1 MGHIKNS
8 LKSHALNR
16 LTLALLGT
24 VFDVG
29 PILGPFFA
37 PLKGQ
42 AAAVANLGFK
52 PVLGLGYRWHDST
65 LFEWRGSLYR

>member
-1 MGHIKNS
+1 MRHIKDA
-8 LKSHALNR
+8 LGCHALA
-16 LTLALLGT
+16 LALLRA

-29 PILGPFFA
+29 PVLGPFFA

-42 AAAVANLGFK
+42 AAAVTNLGFK

>member
-16 LTLALLGT
+16 LTLALLGA

-37 PLKGQ
+37 PLKRQ
-42 AAAVANLGFK
+42 AAALTDLRFK
-52 PVLGLGYRWHDST
+52 PVLCLGYRWHAST
-65 LFEWRGSLYR
+65 LSQWRGSLNR